1 MVEFAPEFAD
11 TEPYDEFA
19 LVAENAAEMGVAWPA
34 EHMPRRVA
42 FTLGTG
48 QKLSVIRWGEA
59 DPELVF
65 LHGGGQNAHTWDSV
79 IVALAGPA
87 TNLLLAA
94 VSVVVLAALPETVEA
109 RSLTSVLAQMALAS
123 VWINCVL
130 AVFNLIPVP
139 PLDGGRLLTA
149 LLPLSVSRAVR
160 AMEGVGFI
168 VVLLVV
174 MNTNLVGWLVRPV
187 VGFYLRLA
195 GLVP

>member
-1 MVEFAPEFAD
+1 
-11 TEPYDEFA
+11 
-19 LVAENAAEMGVAWPA
+19 
-34 EHMPRRVA
+34 
-42 FTLGTG
+42 
-48 QKLSVIRWGEA
+48 
-59 DPELVF
+59 
-65 LHGGGQNAHTWDSV
+65 
-79 IVALAGPA
+79 
-87 TNLLLAA
+87 
-94 VSVVVLAALPETVEA
+94 
-109 RSLTSVLAQMALAS
+109 

-149 LLPLSVSRAVR
+149 LLPVSASRAVR